1 MEYLIF
7 QLIGE
12 FATTVCKLEIAKVS
26 TNHEKIYA
34 FSTSKV

>member
-7 QLIGE
+7 PFMGE

-26 TNHEKIYA
+26 TDHEIIHA
-34 FSTSKV
+34 FSNSKV